1 LDNVYQRISQF
12 PCYLGRLTSL
22 SFLETNLSAKIY
34 YNFAIFNFLI
44 FTIKLLLPMTD
55 STEYS
60 LFNDVC
66 SFVDE
71 AAKHLHLNEGLLEQ
85 IKQCNSIYKFNFPL
99 QHDDGTYETLT
110 GYRIQHSHHK
120 LPVKGGIRYSEHVNE
135 DEVMGLAALM
145 TYKCALVNIP
155 FGGAKG
161 GIKMNPSKY
170 TERQIEKITRRYTA
184 ELIKKKFIGPAIDVP
199 APDYGTGAREM
210 AWIVDTFEAF
220 HPDLVNAKGCVTG
233 KPLSQH
239 GINGRTEATGMGVYI
254 GIREAVN
261 EEEDMDKL
269 GLIVG
274 LRGKRIIIQGLGN
287 VGFYSALYLKEAGAK
302 IIGVA
307 EWNGGILDESGI
319 DIQALKEHQMLH
331 KTLEGFPKG
340 EFISESAAMLTMPC
354 DILVPAALE
363 NQITAENANLIQA
376 KIIAEAANG
385 PVTSEAEK
393 ILVERGVFIIPDMYL
408 NAGGVTVSYFEWL
421 KNLSRVSFGKLEKR
435 YDMEKFRNLMKTIEN
450 ATGEEFTDLEKESL
464 IKGASEKDLVI
475 SGLEETMVSAY
486 HEMNKVRKEKNI
498 KSLRTAAFIVA
509 LERISISYLHLG
521 IFP

>member
-1 LDNVYQRISQF
+1 M
-12 PCYLGRLTSL
+12 TTL
-22 SFLETNLSAKIY
+22 ST
-34 YNFAIFNFLI
+34 
-44 FTIKLLLPMTD
+44 
-55 STEYS
+55 YS
-60 LFNDVC
+60 LFDDVC

-99 QHDDGTYETLT
+99 QHEDGSYETLT
-110 GYRIQHSHHK
+110 GYRVQHSHHK
-120 LPVKGGIRYSEHVNE
+120 LPVKGGIRYSEQVNE

-145 TYKCALVNIP
+145 TYKCALMNIP

-161 GIKMNPSKY
+161 GVKIDPKDYS
-170 TERQIEKITRRYTA
+170 EREIEKITRRYTA

-261 EEEDMDKL
+261 EEADMNEL
-269 GLIVG
+269 GLKVG
-274 LRGKRIIIQGLGN
+274 LRGKKIIVQGLGN
-287 VGFYSALYLKEAGAK
+287 VGFHSAMFLQEAGAK
-302 IIGVA
+302 IIGIA
-307 EWNGGILDESGI
+307 EYNGGIWDESGI
-319 DIQALKEHQMLH
+319 DVQALKKHQMLNQ
-331 KTLEGFPKG
+331 TLEGFSKG
-340 EFISESAAMLTMPC
+340 EFIGDTAVMLTYPC
-354 DILVPAALE
+354 DILIPAALE
-363 NQITAENANLIQA
+363 NQITVDNADNIQA

-393 ILVERGVFIIPDMYL
+393 MLVNRGVFIIPDMYL

-464 IKGASEKDLVI
+464 VKGASERDLVI
-475 SGLEETMVSAY
+475 SGLEDTMISAFC
-486 HEMNKVRKEKNI
+486 EMNKVRKEKNI